1 MKFLSLHDRIVSYEN
16 SDGERVGGGRGELQ
30 RSDSRASQLRVL
42 ESNSQVLLNPMNYRR
57 CPTICCINA
66 NAGCYRIVQQAQI
79 EQRGP
84 LYGSRVRTVDALFKR
99 KRRHVYA
106 AASALLRVNLP

>member
-1 MKFLSLHDRIVSYEN
+1 MECKGSNLSKTV
-16 SDGERVGGGRGELQ
+16 VG
-30 RSDSRASQLRVL
+30 ASQLRVSK
-42 ESNSQVLLNPMNYRR
+42 SNSEVPLNPMNYRR
-57 CPTICCINA
+57 CPTICYINA

-99 KRRHVYA
+99 KRHHVYA
-106 AASALLRVNLP
+106 AAALLRVNLP